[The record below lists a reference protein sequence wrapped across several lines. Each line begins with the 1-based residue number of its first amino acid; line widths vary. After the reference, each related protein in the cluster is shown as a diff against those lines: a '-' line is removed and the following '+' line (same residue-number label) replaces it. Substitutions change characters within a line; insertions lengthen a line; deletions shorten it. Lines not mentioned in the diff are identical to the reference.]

1 MATTWGKQQSIQNKT
16 KAHNQNVNIGVA
28 DIADNNSDNEECFDE
43 DKEDNWPVLHAD
55 DEDIK
60 NKPTGTKSIS
70 ANELCVEKDDERE
83 SNAGRR
89 TSLHADVK
97 GVYIYIKTKK
107 NENDD
112 EIYNPGENVPFQGVS
127 KDSLRESKK
136 NIHDGILNIEDIIKK
151 MKQNK
156 KDKVK
161 DKKKTQ
167 HFCQFCGIVYK
178 SYKSCVKH
186 EQKHINQKVITK
198 LKKTRTEKRDFM
210 CMYCGHTFATNL
222 ACEEH
227 ERIHTGE
234 RPYKCQFCD
243 KSFYMARSKVR
254 HENIHTNEKVYLC
267 YFCGKIF
274 NSRSSKAE
282 HETIHTGE
290 KPYKCQFCQK
300 AFRNRCDVK
309 VHERIHT
316 GVKPYK
322 CQFCEK
328 SFKQKNK
335 RKSHERVHT
344 GERPYKCRYCEKA
357 FSHNVNRRL
366 HEKKHSSQ
374 NLLLV
379 QERTHSSKIHSKM
392 ILRFLKIRMH
402 YRRRVDSRVITDKA
416 TVQFSVFLN
425 LRSEEEDVKP
435 VVDPIGVLEAQETIP
450 NNICERPVKKPRRG
464 RASVFTLEEQKEKKK
479 IANKERHRRTI
490 FLGKQVERWEAL
502 KEELQPKSNEHL
514 AKHLID
520 TYHKYV
526 KLVSQQNTEA
536 DCADDLLNSKQPSRR
551 RKNASPRRLN
561 SVSSVHSGG
570 KQASE
575 LDNLKSQ
582 TKAED
587 KSYVFGY
594 SDEKLPMANTPGAFL
609 NLGGKTEG
617 KTTEIKGEKD
627 KVGFSSL
634 NQCQSFDD
642 GKVSDLEEFNNDDA
656 ELADDDDSET
666 SSDESDNEQEDDDDD
681 DVYEPGDDDYEPGTY
696 KCEFCGKQIP
706 RSSFARHKKT
716 HKNDGNLQCKVCG
729 CYFTTKEELKNHE
742 HKKEVAHVCQ
752 FCGKLFKQ
760 YFMCVKHEREHKQS
774 EVVEKE
780 VEKPFTCETC
790 GRCFQLIGHL
800 RHHQRS
806 HRVKDLFQCQYCI
819 KTYKNKDCLV
829 VHERTHTGENPFV
842 CQHCGKGFAQKIRCQ
857 QHERSHTGERPY
869 KCRYCEKTFATLNV
883 RYFHEKTHSGEKPHH
898 CKICFKG
905 FTLKRQCRRHELIH
919 TGEKPFKCG
928 YCEKTFVQKGACVS
942 HERVH
947 TGVKPYKCRFCSQGF
962 SHNVSRKSHEKTHTA
977 TGQMATKEKAAQRK
991 SCASAGQTVSAESMM
1006 QENNCTQVGE
1016 LPLAER
1022 MPQRPGLSGPSAGQF
1037 MTLDRMTH
1045 GNGHSAVG
1053 QVMPLDRM
1061 THENTQLSLGQPGS
1075 VERTMYQYY
1084 GM

>member
-1 MATTWGKQQSIQNKT
+1 LDAESSLAAAFGGQYKRWTELRNQLKIGHEDLAKLLLDSYHVCSCRCEREDLGFREEDESLLGDVTGQDMATTWGKQQSIQNKT

-112 EIYNPGENVPFQGVS
+112 EIYNPGENVPFQVGENGNGKWKWQNVLVKLIYGSYHSSYHVCSCRCEREDLGFREEDESLLGDVTGQDMATTWGKQQSIQNKTKAHNQNVNIGVADIADNNS
-127 KDSLRESKK
+127 DNEECFDEDKEDNWPVLHADDEDIKNKPTGTKSISANELCVEKDDERESNAGRRTSLHADVKGTK
-136 NIHDGILNIEDIIKK
+136 HLHIYCGMREMDQFKEDIS
-151 MKQNK
+151 N
-156 KDKVK
+156 
-161 DKKKTQ
+161 
-167 HFCQFCGIVYK
+167 Y
-178 SYKSCVKH
+178 
-186 EQKHINQKVITK
+186 
-198 LKKTRTEKRDFM
+198 
-210 CMYCGHTFATNL
+210 
-222 ACEEH
+222 
-227 ERIHTGE
+227 
-234 RPYKCQFCD
+234 
-243 KSFYMARSKVR
+243 
-254 HENIHTNEKVYLC
+254 
-267 YFCGKIF
+267 
-274 NSRSSKAE
+274 
-282 HETIHTGE
+282 
-290 KPYKCQFCQK
+290 
-300 AFRNRCDVK
+300 
-309 VHERIHT
+309 
-316 GVKPYK
+316 
-322 CQFCEK
+322 
-328 SFKQKNK
+328 
-335 RKSHERVHT
+335 
-344 GERPYKCRYCEKA
+344 
-357 FSHNVNRRL
+357 
-366 HEKKHSSQ
+366 
-374 NLLLV
+374 
-379 QERTHSSKIHSKM
+379 
-392 ILRFLKIRMH
+392 
-402 YRRRVDSRVITDKA
+402 
-416 TVQFSVFLN
+416 
-425 LRSEEEDVKP
+425 SEEEDVKP

-617 KTTEIKGEKD
+617 KTTEIK
-627 KVGFSSL
+627 
-634 NQCQSFDD
+634 
-642 GKVSDLEEFNNDDA
+642 
-656 ELADDDDSET
+656 
-666 SSDESDNEQEDDDDD
+666 
-681 DVYEPGDDDYEPGTY
+681 
-696 KCEFCGKQIP
+696 
-706 RSSFARHKKT
+706 
-716 HKNDGNLQCKVCG
+716 
-729 CYFTTKEELKNHE
+729 EELKNHE

-780 VEKPFTCETC
+780 
-790 GRCFQLIGHL
+790 
-800 RHHQRS
+800 
-806 HRVKDLFQCQYCI
+806 
-819 KTYKNKDCLV
+819 
-829 VHERTHTGENPFV
+829 
-842 CQHCGKGFAQKIRCQ
+842 
-857 QHERSHTGERPY
+857 
-869 KCRYCEKTFATLNV
+869 
-883 RYFHEKTHSGEKPHH
+883 
-898 CKICFKG
+898 
-905 FTLKRQCRRHELIH
+905 
-919 TGEKPFKCG
+919 
-928 YCEKTFVQKGACVS
+928 
-942 HERVH
+942 
-947 TGVKPYKCRFCSQGF
+947 
-962 SHNVSRKSHEKTHTA
+962 
-977 TGQMATKEKAAQRK
+977 MATKEKAAQRK